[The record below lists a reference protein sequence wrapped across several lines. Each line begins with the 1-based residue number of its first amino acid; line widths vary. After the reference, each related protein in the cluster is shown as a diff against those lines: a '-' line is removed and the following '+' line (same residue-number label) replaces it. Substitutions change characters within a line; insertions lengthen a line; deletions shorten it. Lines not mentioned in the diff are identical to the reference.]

1 MSNGPEFFQT
11 RMGMRFY
18 EVDVPNLIEQMKR
31 MADSLDR
38 ATKLKALEPSQPHEP
53 VDRTEYVVRLEREN
67 KSLRGIVSDC
77 SAALGNGSG
86 CAPEASLEFMSLLPS
101 EIAAEVQALR
111 QYLGRMAAMESALAS
126 ISLMEYESTS
136 SASEKVHAAARKA
149 RFALYGDKP
158 GDGQ

>member
-11 RMGMRFY
+11 MMGRKFY
-18 EVDVPNLIEQMKR
+18 EADVPNLIEQMKR

-38 ATKLKALEPSQPHEP
+38 AAKLKALEPSQPHEP
-53 VDRTEYVVRLEREN
+53 VGRTEYVVKLEREN
-67 KSLRGIVSDC
+67 KALRGIISDC

-101 EIAAEVQALR
+101 GIAAEVQALR
-111 QYLGRMAAMESALAS
+111 KELARTAEMQSALAS

-136 SASEKVHAAARKA
+136 SASEKVHAAAKQA
-149 RFALYGDKP
+149 RFALYGEQKP
-158 GDGQ
+158 

>member
-1 MSNGPEFFQT
+1 MSEFFQT
-11 RMGMRFY
+11 QMGRKFY
-18 EVDVPNLIEQMKR
+18 EADVPNLILQMKR

-38 ATKLKALEPSQPHEP
+38 ATKLKALEPTLSEPHEP

-67 KSLRGIVSDC
+67 RALRGIVSDC

-111 QYLGRMAAMESALAS
+111 KELARTAEMQSALAS

-149 RFALYGDKP
+149 RFALHSDKP